1 MLPLYDKLKSEWNRL
16 IHHHTPLSLV
26 LGGGGAR
33 GLAHIGVLKVM
44 ERLGLNIDLI
54 VGTSMGAI
62 VGACYVQQRKASAV
76 EDMFKK
82 LLSSDK
88 LDISGLY
95 VAEERRPYENWL
107 DHLAYHVRE
116 SLVANVAAY
125 KRSALPGERLE
136 KPVKMLLDDQ
146 TIESYDLKF
155 AAVATDLIQG
165 SEVVIDQGPIRSA
178 VIASAALP
186 GYLPPVEM
194 NGRLLIDGASTS
206 VVPIRAAKRLK
217 PHNRIVAVDVS
228 ESGKGQVTY
237 ESAIDIV
244 LRSYKIIAACYHQEL
259 VREADLLIQPDVKT
273 YHWTH
278 FDRIEELILEGE
290 EATRQIPVAFL
301 K

>member
-1 MLPLYDKLKSEWNRL
+1 MLPLYDKLKSDWNKL
-16 IHHHTPLSLV
+16 IHHHTPISLV

-62 VGACYVQQRKASAV
+62 VGACYVQQQNASRV
-76 EDMFKK
+76 ETMFKE
-82 LLSSDK
+82 LLSSDE
-88 LDISGLY
+88 LDINGLY
-95 VAEERRPYENWL
+95 VAEENRPSENWL
-107 DHLAYHVRE
+107 DHLAYHIRE

-125 KRSALPGERLE
+125 KRSALSREQLE
-136 KPVKMLLDDQ
+136 KPVKMLVDDQ
-146 TIESYDLKF
+146 AIESYDLKF

-165 SEVVIDQGPIRSA
+165 SEVVIDQGSIRLA

-194 NGRLLIDGASTS
+194 DGRLLIDGASTS

-228 ESGKGQVTY
+228 ESGKGPVVC

-244 LRSYKIIAACYHQEL
+244 LRSYKIMAACYHQEL
-259 VREADLLIQPDVKT
+259 IREADVLIQPDVKS

-278 FDRIEELILEGE
+278 FDRFEEFIIEGE
-290 EATRQIPVAFL
+290 TATRQVPVSFL